1 MVWVDRGR
9 RAVLDDLTMGV
20 LMSGVVLGAI
30 GFFMFMYGKRE
41 GQPVTLIAGVA
52 LGVLPMVVHALVS
65 LWIVS
70 GVVIGG
76 VMLHRRNSE
85 TSVVA

>member
-30 GFFMFMYGKRE
+30 GLFMFMYGKRE
-41 GQPVTLIAGVA
+41 GEPVTLIAGVV
-52 LGVLPMVVHALVS
+52 LGVLPMVVHALVP

-70 GVVIGG
+70 GIVIGG